1 MSYDLWTV
9 VYVSMYAFTI
19 RYLVCIYLE
28 SRVSLRYYVRYMCV
42 DLGDLI
48 FEKTYTTVEGRP
60 LVGDP
65 RPRQKCREALLL
77 ANESS
82 ITLDFHSLCFRLR
95 KYRPNEDA
103 AYGLIKQLS
112 LPTCC
117 NTSLYAW
124 YHRKTL
130 HAYRHSWRMV
140 NIVSFPCR
148 WSFCSS
154 FYVWLIFYASKRI
167 LVIFMGKRVI
177 IRF

>member
-1 MSYDLWTV
+1 MNLNARITCAPCYLISDLH
-9 VYVSMYAFTI
+9 
-19 RYLVCIYLE
+19 LCLE
-28 SRVSLRYYVRYMCV
+28 SYVVWFRRVVVRYMCV

-48 FEKTYTTVEGRP
+48 FKKKTYTTVEGRP

-103 AYGLIKQLS
+103 AYGLIKQLR

-117 NTSLYAW
+117 NASLYA
-124 YHRKTL
+124 R
-130 HAYRHSWRMV
+130 YRRT
-140 NIVSFPCR
+140 R
-148 WSFCSS
+148 
-154 FYVWLIFYASKRI
+154 Y
-167 LVIFMGKRVI
+167 GE
-177 IRF
+177 

>member
-28 SRVSLRYYVRYMCV
+28 PRISLRYYVRYMYV

-103 AYGLIKQLS
+103 AYGLIKQLR

-130 HAYRHSWRMV
+130 HAYRHS
-140 NIVSFPCR
+140 
-148 WSFCSS
+148 
-154 FYVWLIFYASKRI
+154 
-167 LVIFMGKRVI
+167 
-177 IRF
+177 